1 MSARNRP
8 WLQHYAAWTPH
19 HLEYAPGT
27 LVDQYQRTIQEYPQ
41 RTATYFF
48 GRTRTY
54 AELDQQVRRAA
65 AGLRALGVSSGDRV
79 ALAVPNCPQAV
90 IAYYAI
96 LLLGATVVQHNP
108 QYTARELQGPWE
120 NHQARVA
127 IVWDKAAPTFL
138 ELRQHTALETL
149 VSVNLLEEMPT
160 LQRMA
165 LRLPIP
171 ALARQK
177 VALTAAAPDSLPW
190 SLLLGDD
197 IGGSGADLAAPAG
210 LTAQSPALILYT
222 SGTTGHPKGVVLTHG
237 NLRASLQQVQAWVPG
252 LGAHDER
259 VLCALPFFHAYGLVG
274 MQIGVVNGAELV
286 LLPAP
291 QLPLMMRMMKKR
303 RPTFFPGV
311 PTLYQRVIAEAV
323 QRGQSIAG
331 IRNSFSGAATL
342 PGELVAQW
350 EALTG
355 GALVEGYGLTETSP
369 VIVGNPMD
377 GGQKV
382 GAVGV
387 PFPDTDIRIVD
398 IADLDRELPV
408 GAEGE
413 VLVRG
418 PQVFHGYLD
427 NPDATAAAF
436 HKGWFR
442 TGDIGFVDAD
452 GYLTLVSRLKE
463 MIITG
468 GFNVYPAEVEEVLCQ
483 HPDIVDAGVV
493 GLPRSDGSESVVAA
507 VTLAP
512 AAQID
517 PVRLREYCRQNLAR
531 YKVPRSFYHFETL
544 PKDQLGKIRR
554 KDIVQ
559 QLQDAALI
567 SHE

>member
-27 LVDQYQRTIQEYPQ
+27 LIDQYQRTIQEYPQ

-108 QYTARELQGPWE
+108 QYTARELQVPWE

-177 VALTAAAPDSLPW
+177 AALTAAAPDSLPW

-222 SGTTGHPKGVVLTHG
+222 SGTTGRPKGVVLTHG

-418 PQVFHGYLD
+418 PQVFPGYLD